1 VERAPDAAGFDDGRH
16 LTREIAVDIVRCA
29 GYGQVTP
36 SLGGGPMKRLSGMDA
51 AFLYIETPSQHM
63 HVVGTLVLDP
73 STMPGGYS
81 FDAYRELLRSR
92 LHLLPPFRRKLVPVP
107 LNLGHPF
114 WIEDP
119 DFDLDAHLIRVGAPS
134 PGGMRELGDIV
145 GTIAGRPLDRN
156 RPLWEMWVV
165 EGLEHGFVGI
175 VAKLHHSSIDGVSGA
190 DLMVNLFDL
199 TPDVAVTEPD
209 GEWQPE
215 KPPSALHLAGA
226 AAASQA
232 RLPFGVASTLWKT
245 GQGLLR
251 AGLQRRREPPSEAP
265 PSSGA
270 PSTPFN
276 GAITP
281 HRSVAYGRVSL
292 DDVKAT
298 KNATGTKVNDVVLA
312 ACTQSLRQWLIA
324 HDQVPDASLVA
335 ACPMAV
341 PVAEGEERPTNA
353 MTLLMVPLPVH
364 LADPLDQLKA
374 INEASTRAKRGTQAL
389 GVDVLQGWA
398 EYTAPTVI
406 STMIRLY
413 SNFDLA
419 DRHGPLA
426 NLIVSNI
433 PGPPME
439 LYCAGARV
447 VATYPMGPLMEG
459 VGLNVT
465 VLSNMGNVD
474 FGVIACRELVADIWD
489 LATGFEDAVLQLRK
503 ATEGSTV

>member
-1 VERAPDAAGFDDGRH
+1 
-16 LTREIAVDIVRCA
+16 
-29 GYGQVTP
+29 
-36 SLGGGPMKRLSGMDA
+36 MKRLSGMDA

-81 FDAYRELLRSR
+81 FESFRELLRSR
-92 LHLLPPFRRKLVPVP
+92 LHLLPPFRRRLVPVP

-134 PGGMRELGDIV
+134 PGGMRELADIV
-145 GTIAGRPLDRN
+145 GRIAGRPLDRN

-165 EGLEHGFVGI
+165 EGLEQGYVGV

-199 TPDVAVTEPD
+199 TPEVAPSEPER
-209 GEWQPE
+209 EWEPEQP
-215 KPPSALHLAGA
+215 SSTLRLAGA

-232 RLPFGVASTLWKT
+232 RLPFGLASTAWKT

-251 AGLQRRREPPSEAP
+251 AGLQRRREPVVETSP
-265 PSSGA
+265 PRTGA
-270 PSTPFN
+270 PATPFN

-312 ACTQSLRQWLIA
+312 ACTMSLRQWLIA
-324 HDQVPDASLVA
+324 HDGVPDVPLIA

-353 MTLLMVPLPVH
+353 MTIITVPLPVQ
-364 LADPLDQLKA
+364 LADPLDQLTA
-374 INEASTRAKRGTQAL
+374 IHEASTRAKRGSQAL

-398 EYTAPTVI
+398 EYTAPTIV

-413 SNFDLA
+413 SNFDVA
-419 DRHGPLA
+419 DRHGPMA
-426 NLIVSNI
+426 NLIVSNV
-433 PGPPME
+433 PGPPMP

-459 VGLNVT
+459 VGINLT

-474 FGVIACRELVADIWD
+474 FGVIACRELVDDVWD

-503 ATEGSTV
+503 ATDSASS

>member
-1 VERAPDAAGFDDGRH
+1 
-16 LTREIAVDIVRCA
+16 
-29 GYGQVTP
+29 
-36 SLGGGPMKRLSGMDA
+36 MKRLSGMDA

-81 FDAYRELLRSR
+81 FDSFRDLLRSR
-92 LHLLPPFRRKLVPVP
+92 LHLLPPFRRRLVPLP

-119 DFDLDAHLIRVGAPS
+119 EFNLDAHLVRVAAPS
-134 PGGMRELGDIV
+134 PGGMRELADIV
-145 GTIAGRPLDRN
+145 GNIAGRPLDRN

-165 EGLEHGFVGI
+165 EGLEHGFVGV

-199 TPDVAVTEPD
+199 TPAVAPTEPD
-209 GEWQPE
+209 TEWYPE
-215 KPPSALHLAGA
+215 QPPSTLHLAGA
-226 AAASQA
+226 AAASQL
-232 RLPFGVASTLWKT
+232 RLPFGIAATAWKT
-245 GQGLLR
+245 GQGLVR
-251 AGLQRRREPPSEAP
+251 AGLQRRREPRVEGP
-265 PSSGA
+265 PRQGA
-270 PSTPFN
+270 PGTPFN
-276 GAITP
+276 CAITP

-324 HDQVPDASLVA
+324 HDGLPDAALVA

-341 PVAEGEERPTNA
+341 PVEEGQERPTNA
-353 MTLLMVPLPVH
+353 MTIITVPLPVH
-364 LADPLDQLKA
+364 LVDPLDQLA
-374 INEASTRAKRGTQAL
+374 TIHEASTRAKRGSQAL

-398 EYTAPTVI
+398 EYTAPSVV
-406 STMIRLY
+406 STMLRLY
-413 SNFDLA
+413 SNLDLA
-419 DRHGPLA
+419 DRHGPVA
-426 NLIVSNI
+426 NLIVSNV

-459 VGLNVT
+459 VGLNLT

-474 FGVIACRELVADIWD
+474 FGVIACRELVADVWD

-503 ATEGSTV
+503 ATEGSGT

>member
-1 VERAPDAAGFDDGRH
+1 
-16 LTREIAVDIVRCA
+16 
-29 GYGQVTP
+29 
-36 SLGGGPMKRLSGMDA
+36 MKRLSGMDA

-81 FDAYRELLRSR
+81 FESFRELLRSR
-92 LHLLPPFRRKLVPVP
+92 LHLLPPFRRRLVPVP

-134 PGGMRELGDIV
+134 PGGMRELADIV
-145 GTIAGRPLDRN
+145 GRIAGRPLDRN
-156 RPLWEMWVV
+156 RPLWEMWIV
-165 EGLEHGFVGI
+165 EGLEHGYVGV

-199 TPDVAVTEPD
+199 TPEVAPAEPD
-209 GEWQPE
+209 SEWEPE
-215 KPPSALHLAGA
+215 QPPSTLRLAGA

-232 RLPFGVASTLWKT
+232 RLPFGLASTAWKT

-251 AGLQRRREPPSEAP
+251 AALQRRREPAVETSPPRTSAP
-265 PSSGA
+265 A
-270 PSTPFN
+270 TPFN

-312 ACTQSLRQWLIA
+312 ACTMSLRQWLIA
-324 HDQVPDASLVA
+324 HDGVPDVPLIA

-353 MTLLMVPLPVH
+353 MTIITVPLPVQ
-364 LADPLDQLKA
+364 LADPLDQLTA
-374 INEASTRAKRGTQAL
+374 IHEASTRAKRGSQAL

-398 EYTAPTVI
+398 EYTAPTIV

-413 SNFDLA
+413 SNFDVA
-419 DRHGPLA
+419 DRHGPMA
-426 NLIVSNI
+426 NLIVSNV
-433 PGPPME
+433 PGPPMP

-459 VGLNVT
+459 VGINLT

-474 FGVIACRELVADIWD
+474 FGVIACRELVDDVWD

-503 ATEGSTV
+503 ATDSASS